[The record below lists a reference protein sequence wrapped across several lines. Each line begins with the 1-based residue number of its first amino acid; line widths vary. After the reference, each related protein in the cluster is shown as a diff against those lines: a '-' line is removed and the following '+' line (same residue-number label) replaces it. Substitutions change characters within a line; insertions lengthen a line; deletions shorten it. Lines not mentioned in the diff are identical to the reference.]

1 MGHSGATQLLDVVG
15 IVATTRTGLHLS
27 WMLSCTYETWL
38 STDGW
43 GFGSWSGNR
52 EGRVRLIGSDSSNC
66 TGLSYRRVVCRS
78 TQVCTH
84 KNAVPIRVWYESKVQ
99 NGPTPFLTVCISNKL
114 HCCTVHF
121 WGFDTLAP
129 YPYPN
134 SSIQNPSN
142 PHGARTKRTQPRRGW
157 SWASSA
163 PVIPSCGCTR
173 QAETSSGARPSI
185 SNSG

>member
-1 MGHSGATQLLDVVG
+1 
-15 IVATTRTGLHLS
+15 
-27 WMLSCTYETWL
+27 MLSCTYETWL

-84 KNAVPIRVWYESKVQ
+84 KNAIPHTGMVWVKSTQ
-99 NGPTPFLTVCISNKL
+99 WTHTIFLTVFISL
-114 HCCTVHF
+114 LPSCTV
-121 WGFDTLAP
+121 AP
-129 YPYPN
+129 FIFGALIPLPH
-134 SSIQNPSN
+134 SHLQILPSKIH
-142 PHGARTKRTQPRRGW
+142 PGARSKRTQPRRGW

-173 QAETSSGARPSI
+173 QAETSSGARPGAIQVDGVPSGKL
-185 SNSG
+185 SHNYGNSTHF

>member
-84 KNAVPIRVWYESKVQ
+84 KNAIPHTGMVWVKSTQWTHTIFLQYLYLCYQVALLHRSFLGLWYPCPIAISKFFHPKSIPVPGASER
-99 NGPTPFLTVCISNKL
+99 NPGGGGLGL
-114 HCCTVHF
+114 H
-121 WGFDTLAP
+121 
-129 YPYPN
+129 
-134 SSIQNPSN
+134 
-142 PHGARTKRTQPRRGW
+142 PR
-157 SWASSA
+157 
-163 PVIPSCGCTR
+163 
-173 QAETSSGARPSI
+173 Q
-185 SNSG
+185 